1 MMHNKNLVQGN
12 RIKASMIHSKRS
24 LMRGNTE
31 GLTGVGNYANIEIEG
46 ATMNAANKTSILAH
60 DCAESL

>member
-1 MMHNKNLVQGN
+1 
-12 RIKASMIHSKRS
+12 MIDRKRS

-60 DCAESL
+60 TCAESL